1 MTMIAPSKAERRT
14 AEAIHGWTRSS
25 VDPALRAAVATLPE
39 SMLRIAEYHFG
50 WSDEDGQPAPDA
62 VTGKADRPAL
72 AMLTAEAVGAPAA
85 AAVPAAVAV
94 ELVHNFALL
103 RDDVIEGDLTRRHRA
118 SAWAVFGSSAAIL
131 TGDALLTLA
140 FEVVKGH
147 SEAAERMLT
156 EASQNLLAGRAA
168 ELVFE
173 QRPRVAI
180 GDCIRMSALK
190 TGALLGCACAVGAAM
205 GSRVEQ
211 VSPMREFGELLGL
224 ALQFVDDLDGIW
236 GDPAVTG
243 KPLHSDLA
251 LHKKSLPVVYALTS
265 RTPAGSELTE
275 LYARPELSTVE
286 LARAA
291 LLLEAAGARRWAE
304 QQADDLV
311 NRALSRLPMAKLTD
325 QGAAELAILAD
336 RMTRRP
342 SQRAGG

>member
-1 MTMIAPSKAERRT
+1 MTMIAPSKIEGRT
-14 AEAIHGWTRSS
+14 AEAIHEWTRSS
-25 VDPALRAAVATLPE
+25 VDPALRVAVATLPE
-39 SMLRIAEYHFG
+39 SMRRIAEYHFG
-50 WSDEDGQPAPDA
+50 WADEDGKPAPDA

-72 AMLTAEAVGAPAA
+72 AMLTAEAVGAPAT

-140 FEVVKGH
+140 FDVVKGH

-173 QRPRVAI
+173 QRSRVAV

-236 GDPAVTG
+236 GDPASTG

-275 LYARPELSTVE
+275 LYARPERSTVE
-286 LARAA
+286 RAGAA

-311 NRALSRLPMAKLTD
+311 SRALSRLPMAKLTD

-342 SQRAGG
+342 PHRAG